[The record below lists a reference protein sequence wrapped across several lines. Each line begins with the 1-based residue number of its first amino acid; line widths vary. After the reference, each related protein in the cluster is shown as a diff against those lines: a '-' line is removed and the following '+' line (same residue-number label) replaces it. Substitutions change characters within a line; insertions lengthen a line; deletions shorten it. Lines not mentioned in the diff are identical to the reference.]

1 MTQEYGG
8 EGGTGMER
16 DQTRQQVVITGFGA
30 VTPVGND
37 RETTWQSL
45 VAGNSGVGP
54 ITAFDASGLAVQI
67 AAEIRDFDP
76 GRYLDRRQFR
86 RAARFAQF
94 AIVAAREAVADAKLS
109 IGDGSGVGVVIN
121 SAVAGFDTI
130 EAAARRLVDG
140 KVLSP
145 YFVPSSLTNMPACEV
160 SMDLGIHGPVHAGAY
175 ACASGSEAL
184 LRARQ
189 LILAD
194 EAEVVIAGGT
204 DAGITPVTF
213 CGLIPSGALSRRND
227 DPAGACRPFD
237 SERDG
242 FVYGEGAVIAVV
254 ESAEHAL
261 ARGAAPYAALTAG
274 ALTAD
279 AYHVTAPAPGGKYA
293 AEAIRLAVGRAG
305 IDPADIDYIC
315 AHATGT
321 VAGDRAETLA
331 IRDALGP
338 AADQAAVS
346 SPKSVTGHLIGAA
359 GALSALVCSLAMRDA
374 IVPPTI
380 NLKAPDPECDLD
392 HVANLARQLPVRTAI
407 TNTFGFG
414 GQNCVIVLS
423 AV

>member
-1 MTQEYGG
+1 
-8 EGGTGMER
+8 MEC
-16 DQTRQQVVITGFGA
+16 DQTEQVVITGFGA

-37 RETTWQSL
+37 RESTWQNL

-54 ITAFDASGLAVQI
+54 IAAFDASDLAVQI
-67 AAEIRDFDP
+67 AAEVRDFDP
-76 GRYLDRRQFR
+76 ARYLDHRRLR
-86 RAARFAQF
+86 RTARFTQF
-94 AIVAAREAVADAKLS
+94 AVAAAREAAEDARLEIGFGAD
-109 IGDGSGVGVVIN
+109 VGVVIN
-121 SAVAGFDTI
+121 AAVAGFDTI

-140 KVLSP
+140 QALSP

-160 SMDLGIHGPVHAGAY
+160 SIDLGIHGPVHAGAY

-189 LILAD
+189 LILAG

-213 CGLIPSGALSRRND
+213 GGLIPSGALSRRND
-227 DPAGACRPFD
+227 DPASACRPFD
-237 SERDG
+237 ADRDG

-254 ESAEHAL
+254 ESAEHAA
-261 ARGAAPYAALTAG
+261 ARGATPYAAISGG

-279 AYHVTAPAPGGKYA
+279 AIHVTAPEPTGQYA
-293 AEAIRLAVGRAG
+293 AEAIRLAVRRSG
-305 IDPADIDYIC
+305 ISADDIDYIC

-321 VAGDRAETLA
+321 AAGDRAEALA
-331 IRDALGP
+331 IRAALGP
-338 AADQAAVS
+338 AADRAAVS
-346 SPKSVTGHLIGAA
+346 SPKSITGHLIGAA
-359 GALSALVCSLAMRDA
+359 GALSAMTCALAMRDG

-380 NLKAPDPECDLD
+380 NLKTPDPECDLD
-392 HVANLARQLPVRTAI
+392 HVANVARQMSVRTAI

-414 GQNCVIVLS
+414 GQNCVTVLT

>member
-1 MTQEYGG
+1 
-8 EGGTGMER
+8 MEC
-16 DQTRQQVVITGFGA
+16 DHTKQVVITGFGA

-37 RETTWQSL
+37 RETTWQNL

-54 ITAFDASGLAVQI
+54 ITAFDPSGLGVRI
-67 AAEIRDFDP
+67 AAEVRGFEP
-76 GRYLDRRQFR
+76 EQYLDRKRLR
-86 RAARFAQF
+86 RTARFAQF
-94 AIVAAREAVADAKLS
+94 AVAAAREAVADARLD
-109 IGDGSGVGVVIN
+109 IGDGYDVGVVIN
-121 SAVAGFDTI
+121 AAVAGFDTI

-140 KVLSP
+140 HGLSP

-160 SMDLGIHGPVHAGAY
+160 SIDLGAHGPVHAGAY

-189 LILAD
+189 LILAE

-213 CGLIPSGALSRRND
+213 GGLIPSGALSRRND

-237 SERDG
+237 ADRDG

-254 ESAEHAL
+254 ESAEHAA
-261 ARGAAPYAALTAG
+261 ARGATPYAELAGG

-279 AYHVTAPAPGGKYA
+279 AFHVTAPAPGGEYA
-293 AEAIRLAVGRAG
+293 AEAIRLAVRRAG
-305 IDPADIDYIC
+305 IAADDIDYIC

-321 VAGDRAETLA
+321 PAGDRAETLA
-331 IRDALGP
+331 IRAALGP
-338 AADQAAVS
+338 AAARAAVS

-359 GALSALVCSLAMRDA
+359 GALSALTCALAMRDG

-380 NLKAPDPECDLD
+380 NLKTPDPDCDLD
-392 HVANLARQLPVRTAI
+392 HVANVARQLTVRTAI
-407 TNTFGFG
+407 TNAFGFG
-414 GQNCVIVLS
+414 GQNCVTVLT

>member
-1 MTQEYGG
+1 MDMHEY
-8 EGGTGMER
+8 MER
-16 DQTRQQVVITGFGA
+16 DHTEQVVITGFGA
-30 VTPVGND
+30 ITPVGND
-37 RETTWQSL
+37 RESTWQSL

-54 ITAFDASGLAVQI
+54 ITAFDASDLAVRI
-67 AAEIRDFDP
+67 AAEVRDFDP
-76 GRYLDRRQFR
+76 AQYLDRRRLR
-86 RAARFAQF
+86 RTARFTQF
-94 AIVAAREAVADAKLS
+94 AVAAAREAVEDARLD
-109 IGDGSGVGVVIN
+109 IGSGADVGVVIN
-121 SAVAGFDTI
+121 AAVAGFDTV

-140 KVLSP
+140 QALSP

-160 SMDLGIHGPVHAGAY
+160 SIDLGIHGPVHAGAY

-189 LILAD
+189 LILAG

-213 CGLIPSGALSRRND
+213 GGLIPSGALSRRND

-237 SERDG
+237 ADRDG

-254 ESAEHAL
+254 ESAEHAA
-261 ARGAAPYAALTAG
+261 ARGATPYAAISGG

-279 AYHVTAPAPGGKYA
+279 AFHVTAPEPTGGYA
-293 AEAIRLAVGRAG
+293 AEAIGLAVRRSRISA
-305 IDPADIDYIC
+305 DDIDYIC

-331 IRDALGP
+331 IRAALGP
-338 AADQAAVS
+338 AADHAAVS

-359 GALSALVCSLAMRDA
+359 GALSAMTCALAMRDG

-380 NLKAPDPECDLD
+380 NLKTPDPECDLD
-392 HVANLARQLPVRTAI
+392 HVANVARQLSVRTAI

-414 GQNCVIVLS
+414 GQNCVTVLA

>member
-1 MTQEYGG
+1 
-8 EGGTGMER
+8 MEC
-16 DQTRQQVVITGFGA
+16 DHTKQVVITGFGA

-37 RETTWQSL
+37 RETTWRNL

-54 ITAFDASGLAVQI
+54 ITAFDPSGLAVRI
-67 AAEIRDFDP
+67 AAEVRGFDP
-76 GRYLDRRQFR
+76 EQYLDRKRLR
-86 RAARFAQF
+86 RTARFAQF
-94 AIVAAREAVADAKLS
+94 AIAAAREAVADARLDT
-109 IGDGSGVGVVIN
+109 GDGRDVGVVIN
-121 SAVAGFDTI
+121 AAVAGFDTI
-130 EAAARRLVDG
+130 EAAARRMADG
-140 KVLSP
+140 HGLSP

-160 SMDLGIHGPVHAGAY
+160 SIDLGVHGPVHAGAY

-213 CGLIPSGALSRRND
+213 GGLIPSGALSRRND

-237 SERDG
+237 ADHDG
-242 FVYGEGAVIAVV
+242 FVYGEGAVIAIV
-254 ESAEHAL
+254 ESAEHAA
-261 ARGAAPYAALTAG
+261 ARGVTPYAELTAG

-279 AYHVTAPAPGGKYA
+279 AFHVTAPAPSGQYA
-293 AEAIRLAVGRAG
+293 AEAIRLAVRRAG
-305 IDPADIDYIC
+305 IGADDIDYIC

-321 VAGDRAETLA
+321 PAGDRAETLA
-331 IRDALGP
+331 IRAALGP
-338 AADQAAVS
+338 AAARTAVS

-359 GALSALVCSLAMRDA
+359 GALSAMTCALAMRDG

-380 NLKAPDPECDLD
+380 NLKTPDPDCDLD
-392 HVANLARQLPVRTAI
+392 HVANVARQLTVRTAI
-407 TNTFGFG
+407 TNAFGFG
-414 GQNCVIVLS
+414 GQNCVTVLR

>member
-1 MTQEYGG
+1 
-8 EGGTGMER
+8 MER

-338 AADQAAVS
+338 AVGQAAVS

-359 GALSALVCSLAMRDA
+359 GALSALACSLAMRDG

-392 HVANLARQLPVRTAI
+392 HVANVARQLPVRTAI

>member
-1 MTQEYGG
+1 
-8 EGGTGMER
+8 MER
-16 DQTRQQVVITGFGA
+16 DHTKQVVITGFGA

-37 RETTWQSL
+37 RETTWQNL

-54 ITAFDASGLAVQI
+54 ITAFDPSGLGVRI
-67 AAEIRDFDP
+67 AAEVRGFDP
-76 GRYLDRRQFR
+76 AQYLDRKRLR
-86 RAARFAQF
+86 RTARFAQF
-94 AIVAAREAVADAKLS
+94 AVAAAREAVADARLD
-109 IGDGSGVGVVIN
+109 IGDGYDIGVVIN
-121 SAVAGFDTI
+121 AAVAGFDTI

-140 KVLSP
+140 HGLSP

-160 SMDLGIHGPVHAGAY
+160 SIDLGAHGPVHAGAY

-189 LILAD
+189 LILTD

-213 CGLIPSGALSRRND
+213 GGLIPSGALSRRND

-237 SERDG
+237 ADRDG
-242 FVYGEGAVIAVV
+242 FVYGEGAVIAVI
-254 ESAEHAL
+254 ESAERAA
-261 ARGAAPYAALTAG
+261 ARGATPYAELAAG

-279 AYHVTAPAPGGKYA
+279 AFHVTAPAPGGEYA
-293 AEAIRLAVGRAG
+293 AEAIRLAVRRAG
-305 IDPADIDYIC
+305 IGTGDIDYIC

-321 VAGDRAETLA
+321 PAGDRAETLA
-331 IRDALGP
+331 IRAALGP
-338 AADQAAVS
+338 AAARVAVS

-359 GALSALVCSLAMRDA
+359 GALSALTCALAMRDG

-380 NLKAPDPECDLD
+380 NLKTPDPGCDLD
-392 HVANLARQLPVRTAI
+392 HVANVARQLTVRTAI
-407 TNTFGFG
+407 TNAFGFG
-414 GQNCVIVLS
+414 GQNCVTVLT